1 LKVFKMSAD
10 EKVLLIRSKVNLV
23 QFENPVLISNN
34 NQAKQV
40 NTIFHQLDLDII
52 T

>member
-1 LKVFKMSAD
+1 MNAD

-23 QFENPVLISNN
+23 QFENPIVISNN
-34 NQAKQV
+34 NSTKQV
-40 NTIFHQLDLDII
+40 NTIIIYQLCLVII